1 MSDLHLILDSTIGAF
16 IAIAFTE
23 TLIKPIALRVGR
35 WFLLKLNNK
44 VKFIPDWITGGKS
57 D

>member
-1 MSDLHLILDSTIGAF
+1 MSDLHLILDSTLGAF
-16 IAIAFTE
+16 LALMFMEA
-23 TLIKPIALRVGR
+23 LIKPVATRAGK